1 MDNVEVVERG
11 NIVVNIYEGQK
22 GTTGEPGKSLRFEDL
37 TPEQKAELKGEKGE
51 KGDKGENADVSSVYH
66 LLVNNGYVPA
76 SDSLTD
82 VLTYIV
88 ENAGNF
94 GDRLE
99 GLECTL
105 GQQPKYGDTVLRV
118 RGVNIKGMVLKER
131 GSDKTYTV
139 YDETQLDNSVKLSHP
154 MDEREVVLDA
164 IWQGEVKSTLVIPGV
179 KKIINVNISAD
190 QVEMLTPSDTN
201 REMAYLKK
209 DNELWFQDSSY
220 PTELNP
226 FVIAG
231 LCSEL
236 GQVQFDTIVLRLYAD
251 PDVRLKDSSSSLAI
265 IYQPNGENIPSMSI
279 SSDTTVILDMEKW
292 GLKCDNFIVVGE
304 QGHNVNGKDTLTFI
318 APKNMLVGT
327 AYTGTTNVPCITAN
341 QGDVVQINIKD
352 LTVKILGTKGQQ
364 DAL

>member
-22 GTTGEPGKSLRFEDL
+22 GVTGEPGKSLRFEDL
-37 TPEQKAELKGEKGE
+37 TPEQKAELKGEKGD
-51 KGDKGENADVSSVYH
+51 KGDNANVEPVYH
-66 LLVNNGYVPA
+66 LLVNRGYSPA

-105 GQQPKYGDTVLRV
+105 GQRPKYGDTVLRV

-179 KKIINVNISAD
+179 PKSTDIHISDD
-190 QVEMLTPSDTN
+190 QLKMLTPSNTN
-201 REMAYLKK
+201 ENMAYLKK
-209 DNELWFQDSSY
+209 DNELWLQDSNY

-231 LCSEL
+231 LGSEL

-251 PDVRLKDSSSSLAI
+251 PDIHLKDSSNPLAI
-265 IYQPNGENIPSMSI
+265 IYQPNNENAPSRSI
-279 SSDTTVILDMEKW
+279 SSDTTVILDVEKW
-292 GLKCDNFIVVGE
+292 GLKYDNFIVVRE
-304 QGHNVNGKDTLTFI
+304 QGHSVNGKDTLTFI

-327 AYTGTTNVPCITAN
+327 EYTGATNVPCIPAN